1 MTKNLNSYSKKNL
14 NVLLNLI
21 VESLPYLNI
30 PDDNKERDEIFYHL
44 NSNENDK
51 NIILNYFLDILFYI
65 PNVSS
70 IPGISY
76 ENMKVIQD
84 NINSYKID
92 INKQKENIIMFLSKR
107 VFPLENILIH
117 YIIGSTINDHNV

>member
-1 MTKNLNSYSKKNL
+1 
-14 NVLLNLI
+14 
-21 VESLPYLNI
+21 
-30 PDDNKERDEIFYHL
+30 
-44 NSNENDK
+44 
-51 NIILNYFLDILFYI
+51 
-65 PNVSS
+65 
-70 IPGISY
+70 
-76 ENMKVIQD
+76 MKVIQD